1 MGYINIFVS
10 NSAYIYVKNSQLYL
24 ENNNSKV
31 DYPLEDINS
40 IMIENLNTTIS
51 TYTLS
56 KFSEN
61 GILCFV
67 CNQNHLPSGVVLPF
81 CEHYQTLSMFKYQN
95 SISKPFQKQLWKT
108 IVENKINNQNEVLNI
123 CGGCDKLKSLRDS
136 VLSGDSSNNEAKA
149 SLIYFKELFGNGFV
163 RRDDG
168 NAINSFLNYGYSII
182 RGFVARSI
190 AVHGL
195 QPFLGINHSNQLN
208 QFNLADDLM
217 EPFRPIVDL
226 FVKIYLLN
234 EPELTTKIKSDI
246 YNIINIDVSIDE
258 QKNPLSYAIEQYVQS
273 FQKSIKENKNL
284 MKEIK
289 IIGLEM
295 HQYE

>member
-10 NSAYIYVKNSQLYL
+10 KSAYMYVKNEQLFL
-24 ENNNSKV
+24 ENSENKV

-40 IMIENLNTTIS
+40 IMVENLNTTIS

-56 KFSEN
+56 KLSQN
-61 GILCFV
+61 GILCFI

-81 CEHYQTLSMFKYQN
+81 CEHYQTLSMFENQIN
-95 SISKPFQKQLWKT
+95 LSKPFQKQIWKSV
-108 IVENKINNQNEVLNI
+108 IENKIENQNDVLNM
-123 CGGCDKLKSLRDS
+123 CGGNDSLKFLKET

-149 SLIYFKELFGNGFV
+149 SLIYFKELFGKGFV
-163 RRDDG
+163 RRDDSSSI
-168 NAINSFLNYGYSII
+168 NAFLNYGYSII
-182 RGFVARSI
+182 RGFIARSI
-190 AVHGL
+190 VVHGL
-195 QPFLGINHSNQLN
+195 QPFLGIHHSNQLN

-226 FVKIYLLN
+226 FVKIYLYD
-234 EPELTTKIKSDI
+234 ESELTSKIKAEI
-246 YNIINIDVSIDE
+246 YNIMSVDVLIDG
-258 QKNPLSYAIEQYVQS
+258 QKNPVSYAIEQYVQS

-284 MKEIK
+284 LKTIK
-289 IIGLEM
+289 IIGLEK